1 MLVMLSM
8 MRVNSDANHG
18 MYDGI
23 HVNIE
28 RRYHHTCQ
36 EDHRSGVYYR
46 TQDWWYP
53 NVMLEDLPLDNDG
66 PLDEFNLPLFSARSV
81 SEISSISDE
90 DHNVYNPSF
99 KQRWNILKMI
109 NGTLSM

>member
-1 MLVMLSM
+1 MLDDLS
-8 MRVNSDANHG
+8 
-18 MYDGI
+18 
-23 HVNIE
+23 
-28 RRYHHTCQ
+28 
-36 EDHRSGVYYR
+36 
-46 TQDWWYP
+46 P
-53 NVMLEDLPLDNDG
+53 DNDG

-109 NGTLSM
+109 NVTLSRCEVIAGDNDGDTYWHGDDVI